1 MNKRACAYEKRSRNG
16 RKTYEKRRR
25 HGQNKYRKHIKT
37 ITKRELSTQL
47 DTRIATLFIY
57 NYQEPLYELNNIYK

>member
-25 HGQNKYRKHIKT
+25 HGQNEDIKHIKT
-37 ITKRELSTQL
+37 LTKRELSTQL
-47 DTRIATLFIY
+47 DTRIATIY
-57 NYQEPLYELNNIYK
+57 LQLSEAFSID